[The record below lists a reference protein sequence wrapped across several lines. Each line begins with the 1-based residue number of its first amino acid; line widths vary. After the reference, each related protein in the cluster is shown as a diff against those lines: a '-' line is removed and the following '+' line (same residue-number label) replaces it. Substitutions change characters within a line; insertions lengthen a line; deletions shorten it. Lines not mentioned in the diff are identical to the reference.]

1 MYDNEGNVYSE
12 ILSLTWPD
20 AHLHYI
26 AKGMTENKLCEFN
39 INNIVQQM
47 SANAP
52 LVWEL
57 LDALLSANPHL
68 QYQRDWAQK
77 WAQEIAAA
85 KRWPC
90 QGTSRISGIG

>member
-1 MYDNEGNVYSE
+1 MKAMYTVE

-20 AHLHYI
+20 ACLHYI

-39 INNIVQQM
+39 IDNIVEQM

-57 LDALLSANPHL
+57 LDALLSADPHL
-68 QYQRDWAQK
+68 QYKQDWAWKQ
-77 WAQEIAAA
+77 AQEIAAA
-85 KRWPC
+85 KQWPH